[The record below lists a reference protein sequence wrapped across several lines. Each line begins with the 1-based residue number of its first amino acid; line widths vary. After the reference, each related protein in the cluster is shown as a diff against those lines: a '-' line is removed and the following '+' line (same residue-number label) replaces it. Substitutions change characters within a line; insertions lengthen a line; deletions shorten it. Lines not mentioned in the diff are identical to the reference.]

1 MATVEDAGG
10 DIVVRFSA
18 ASVQVYI
25 LVDAIWKDDSSNAKV
40 VNESKS
46 EIASKRNREDER
58 AVDLLFVLGLTAAEE
73 YLTN

>member
-1 MATVEDAGG
+1 MP
-10 DIVVRFSA
+10 VVISLSDSRLLR
-18 ASVQVYI
+18 VQVYV
-25 LVDAIWKDDSSNAKV
+25 LADAVWKDDSSNAKV

-46 EIASKRNREDER
+46 DIASKRNREDER